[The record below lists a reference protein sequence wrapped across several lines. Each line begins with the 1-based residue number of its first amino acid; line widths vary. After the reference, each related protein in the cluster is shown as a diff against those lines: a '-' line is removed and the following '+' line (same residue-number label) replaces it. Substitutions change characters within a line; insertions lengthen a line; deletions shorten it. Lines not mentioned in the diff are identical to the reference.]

1 MKKWMAELILGA
13 IAAPFVIWFFSFV
26 VSSYRLEAKVE
37 NSESDIQEIKQ
48 DVKYIRN
55 YLLEKK

>member
-1 MKKWMAELILGA
+1 MRKVVAEGILA
-13 IAAPFVIWFFSFV
+13 VIAAPFILWFFSFV
-26 VSSYRLEAKVE
+26 SSTYKLEAEVQNTKA
-37 NSESDIQEIKQ
+37 DIQEIKS

>member
-1 MKKWMAELILGA
+1 MKKWGAELILGT
-13 IAAPFVIWFFSFV
+13 IVAPFIIWFFSFV

>member
-1 MKKWMAELILGA
+1 MKRLIAEGILTV
-13 IAAPFVIWFFSFV
+13 IAAPLVIWFFSFV
-26 VSSYRLEAKVE
+26 TATYKLEAEVQNTKA
-37 NSESDIQEIKQ
+37 DIQEIKS

>member
-1 MKKWMAELILGA
+1 MKKWVAELILGA
-13 IAAPFVIWFFSFV
+13 MAAPFIIWFFSFV

-37 NSESDIQEIKQ
+37 SSESDIQEIKQ